1 MSNVIGIDP
10 GSRITGYGVVRREG
24 SGIVYVGSGII
35 RVNAKQPRPQRL
47 AHIKRELDKVIRE
60 YDPTEAAIEEV
71 FIARNPK
78 SALVLGEARGVA
90 VLAIG
95 EAAIELFEYSARE
108 VKQSV
113 AGIGSA
119 HKSQVATMVGKLL
132 GMKISPA
139 SEDETDALAVAFCHM
154 LRMSG
159 VGRLK

>member
-35 RVNAKQPRPQRL
+35 RVDAKKPRPERL
-47 AHIKRELDKVIRE
+47 AQIKRELDKVISR
-60 YDPTEAAIEEV
+60 YAPVEAAVEEV
-71 FIARNPK
+71 FIAKNPR

-90 VLAIG
+90 ILAIG
-95 EAAIELFEYSARE
+95 EAEIDFFEYSARE
-108 VKQSV
+108 VKRSV
-113 AGIGSA
+113 SGIGSA

-132 GMKISPA
+132 GMTTTPA
-139 SEDETDALAVAFCHM
+139 TEDETDALAVAFCHM

-159 VGRLK
+159 VGRAK